1 MLTRRVPMTR
11 TGFNRRAAAA
21 AKLRNSALVEPY
33 AMLQRLLD
41 VIQPETPWGNQRL
54 RTPPPTVRG
63 RFGEYR
69 VAVEQ
74 IHYGYCTRLLVHA
87 PDGRRISAE
96 VPRC

>member
-1 MLTRRVPMTR
+1 MLSRRVTVKRPA
-11 TGFNRRAAAA
+11 FNRRAAAA

-41 VIQPETPWGNQRL
+41 VIQPETPWGSQRL

-74 IHYGYCTRLLVHA
+74 IQHGYCTRLLVHA